1 MRPPGR
7 SASLYLTMAD
17 SSEYLAGC
25 RRARMRRRRAIAVSA
40 AAVLVVGAGVAV
52 YLLNQPH
59 RIIVLSVSARVH
71 NTPSKPAAS
80 QGEYPAAP
88 GAPSLK
94 SVQSDLAATQHKHAN
109 SATADPSGGSSG
121 TSSGV
126 LTVDAE
132 SSFQQLA
139 ASLPGHVELAVQ
151 PLGSGPLEVLGG
163 DEAAHGWSTTKVPVL
178 VALIRARGGEGLTSQ
193 EQLWAHSAIT
203 ESNNESV
210 LSLFGDLERLKG
222 GLGGASAYMDSL
234 LREAGDNETLIAT
247 APPPAGAV
255 TTFGQTEWSP
265 GEAVKF
271 FRALANGCLLPSSQT
286 SYVLGLMRSIE
297 ASESWGLG
305 SAGFSSVA
313 FKGGWGPEG
322 GGYLVRQSGII
333 DPGSMSGAAV
343 AIVIQ
348 ASDFGAGT
356 ETLTRTASWLN
367 HHLHLSSRPSSGC
380 SAE

>member
-1 MRPPGR
+1 
-7 SASLYLTMAD
+7 L
-17 SSEYLAGC
+17 SS
-25 RRARMRRRRAIAVSA
+25 
-40 AAVLVVGAGVAV
+40 
-52 YLLNQPH
+52 N
-59 RIIVLSVSARVH
+59 
-71 NTPSKPAAS
+71 
-80 QGEYPAAP
+80 
-88 GAPSLK
+88 
-94 SVQSDLAATQHKHAN
+94 
-109 SATADPSGGSSG
+109 
-121 TSSGV
+121 
-126 LTVDAE
+126 AE

-139 ASLPGHVELAVQ
+139 GSLPGHVELAVQ
-151 PLGSGPLEVLGG
+151 PLGSGPTEVLGG

-178 VALIRARGGEGLTSQ
+178 VSLLRARGSAGLTSQ
-193 EQLWAHSAIT
+193 EQSWAQSAIT

-222 GLGGASAYMDSL
+222 GLGGASAYMESV
-234 LREAGDNETLIAT
+234 LRDAGDSETAVAT

-286 SYVLGLMRSIE
+286 SYVLGLMQNIE

-322 GGYLVRQSGII
+322 GGYLVRQSGVI
-333 DPGSMSGAAV
+333 DPGSTSGAAV
-343 AIVIQ
+343 AIVTQ
-348 ASDFGAGT
+348 APDFGAGT
-356 ETLTRTASWLN
+356 ETLTRVASWLN
-367 HHLHLSSRPSSGC
+367 HHLHLSARPSSGC